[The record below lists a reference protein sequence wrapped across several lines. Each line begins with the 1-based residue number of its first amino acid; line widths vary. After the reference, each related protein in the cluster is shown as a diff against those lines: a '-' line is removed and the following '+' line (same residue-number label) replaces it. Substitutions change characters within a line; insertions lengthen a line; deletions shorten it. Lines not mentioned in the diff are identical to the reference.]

1 MEKPLKTLFEFELI
15 IIEMQSVVIDMRKRN
30 VSKEIIDKAIERI
43 DSLIEV
49 YKMFDSFYFQEYYT
63 DQKNVYLQKELQSER
78 MRIIELQAEVE
89 KLTKSLEWK

>member
-1 MEKPLKTLFEFELI
+1 MEKPLRTLFEFELI
-15 IIEMQSVVIDMRKRN
+15 ITEMQSVVIDMRKRN

>member
-1 MEKPLKTLFEFELI
+1 MEKPLRTLFEFELI

-43 DSLIEV
+43 DRLIEV

>member
-1 MEKPLKTLFEFELI
+1 MEKPLRTLFEFELI
-15 IIEMQSVVIDMRKRN
+15 ITEMQSVFIDMRKRN